1 VLIWIYSVDFII
13 FNNWFLRRSWILL
26 FILV

>member
-13 FNNWFLRRSWILL
+13 FNNWFWRRSWILL